1 MTMTISIELDSVEIF
16 FFDKEEIHL
25 PNVEIKWFLYK
36 NSNCF
41 IPGPPGV
48 LPVLR
53 LHPARAGLRRVRL
66 SAQPAGMPGRGA
78 LLRLSGRLPGEI
90 LFFFIKSTV

>member
-1 MTMTISIELDSVEIF
+1 MEIF
-16 FFDKEEIHL
+16 FFKKEEIHL
-25 PNVEIKWFLYK
+25 PNVELKRFLILK
-36 NSNCF
+36 KSNCF

-66 SAQPAGMPGRGA
+66 RPKSAGMPGGRA
-78 LLRLSGRLPGEI
+78 LLRLFGRLPGEI
-90 LFFFIKSTV
+90 FLKARF